1 MLTDGDPLLHGLE
14 EEATRIAHPLRI
26 IDGTP
31 SITSLGIELRVPGA
45 LVSAVKPADDDT
57 GDLIV
62 RIWETLGAHTSGTFQ
77 LIGATDAE
85 LCNGLEEPINVPL
98 DVTDQVME
106 IDMRPFEIQTIRI
119 RR

>member
-1 MLTDGDPLLHGLE
+1 
-14 EEATRIAHPLRI
+14 
-26 IDGTP
+26 
-31 SITSLGIELRVPGA
+31 
-45 LVSAVKPADDDT
+45 VKPADDDT

-62 RIWETLGAHTSGTFQ
+62 RIWETLGAHTNGTFQ